1 MLSSE
6 KEGAAGPKKRGLWAK
21 GGSLFLGGDQA
32 RGLRHHPLDT
42 HYAGA
47 GTLSTVLGS
56 EARDGIAQMDFYR

>member
-1 MLSSE
+1 MSSE
-6 KEGAAGPKKRGLWAK
+6 KEGAAGPKKERALGE
-21 GGSLFLGGDQA
+21 GSLFLGGDQA